1 MLIVAKIRS
10 TYHTVNRKRLSQ
22 RLRRVCRKPRKRTR
36 SRRRSIRLGCSNFL
50 FNAYLSL
57 GNHAFSGDILHSLP
71 CRSPLGCGVVGC
83 HRSRANSSPKAR
95 ARQPIT
101 LGSETRDARA
111 CSPFQLRS
119 AWTTTSQ
126 SSKDP
131 GTLTG
136 GYRSI
141 FSNLHYAIVEAIGE
155 TLEVRLQM
163 GKPATSHH
171 TRV

>member
-1 MLIVAKIRS
+1 MLTVAKTRS
-10 TYHTVNRKRLSQ
+10 AYHTVNRKRLSQ
-22 RLRRVCRKPRKRTR
+22 RLQRACRKSRRRAR
-36 SRRRSIRLGCSNFL
+36 SRRRSIRLGCSNSL

-57 GNHAFSGDILHSLP
+57 GNHAFSGGILHSLP
-71 CRSPLGCGVVGC
+71 CRSPPGYRVVGR

-141 FSNLHYAIVEAIGE
+141 FSNLHYAIVEAIRE
-155 TLEVRLQM
+155 TLYLRLKV
-163 GKPATSHH
+163 GKPAT
-171 TRV
+171 